1 MGMVGSILNLV
12 KTGQAVLEKNTFKD
26 NMISY
31 MYIDQGQGK
40 IAPENK
46 IWIVTKMF
54 HYFNHTL

>member
-1 MGMVGSILNLV
+1 MVGSILNLV

-26 NMISY
+26 NTISY

-40 IAPENK
+40 ITPEDK
-46 IWIVTKMF
+46 ILIVTKMF